1 MVSICFLN
9 KNLSYSERVKNVL
22 KCKQLLCF
30 FNCNNVCCDTGWL
43 AFCIGF
49 NVLSFESALYDPVNG
64 CASVDL
70 SHPANYFIRL
80 YTYFWIF
87 FTYYP
92 FPLFLAVTL
101 NTVAVLWLRFESRLL
116 TVTERAGIRSTS
128 SQGST
133 LLKRRAAIRLQ
144 YASIALVVSFAV
156 TSGPFQVLTAIQFIS
171 GL

>member
-1 MVSICFLN
+1 M
-9 KNLSYSERVKNVL
+9 
-22 KCKQLLCF
+22 
-30 FNCNNVCCDTGWL
+30 
-43 AFCIGF
+43 
-49 NVLSFESALYDPVNG
+49 YDPANG
-64 CASVDL
+64 CASADL
-70 SHPANYFIRL
+70 SDPGDFYLRL

-87 FTYYP
+87 FTYP

-101 NTVAVLWLRFESRLL
+101 NTVAVLWLRYESRLL
-116 TVTERAGIRSTS
+116 TATEKPTSKLGIEKAGIRSTS